1 MRRAGTNKLAGAV
14 ALFVLQDSKNDND
27 EAIPFCVRVNQRSD
41 RLLTGR
47 GSDAARST
55 SGVRQLRLPA
65 CVGLSWACAKQGGRH
80 TADQL
85 LARNKQ
91 RVSLQVFDLLLT
103 GRGMSWRAQSWSKDA
118 KKSQWHARNVQKT
131 KTGVMRYAYPAI
143 TEN

>member
-14 ALFVLQDSKNDND
+14 ALFVLQDSKNNDND

-47 GSDAARST
+47 EGDATRST

-80 TADQL
+80 TADRL

-103 GRGMSWRAQSWSKDA
+103 LVIGCAA
-118 KKSQWHARNVQKT
+118 NA
-131 KTGVMRYAYPAI
+131 MRHEIVDTMYL
-143 TEN
+143 